1 MLKGLIRVTAHRT
14 WRRGGGAAGKV
25 AHGAPTGEAFFKG
38 SGKKLSSFCFGNRD
52 MVIESPSRFG

>member
-25 AHGAPTGEAFFKG
+25 AHGAPTGEAFVKAVG
-38 SGKKLSSFCFGNRD
+38 RS
-52 MVIESPSRFG
+52 